1 MLQRKDLLLFNTKDS
16 YEFSVNTESI
26 SKNLLGIQF
35 FYKLKSVISLTR
47 LIKYRLYVWFIFKD
61 LFFTLNSELN
71 GFSVQF
77 SLCFYFFEFFYF
89 LKMIR
94 IFSYYRESSE
104 FMYIYNKGNISFD
117 NSLKFLYFSF
127 LLDNLQFY
135 YSGSY
140 KLKALNLKSN
150 YTIKVNSIRS
160 FAYYYK
166 IFLGIHKQR
175 FKFLK
180 FKLKRGKKKLRK
192 FYKREIF
199 KYINTSGF
207 GYIQSRLFLGMTK
220 RFRKNP
226 NRSFISWLLFFK
238 FFNAYVFRS
247 DNRDVNCMYLVNIPQ
262 NVSVPNKVLGV
273 AYYND
278 NLKARNLKKI
288 KVNTLKRLYFL
299 SRLAIV
305 TMKVVYSNV
314 FFISEGFKVDYRTN
328 EVTRKVLGNYTMKH
342 GTDRWDIDDL
352 YFGFKSKRVRRQN
365 YWYILR
371 KMFVKLGMSL
381 VYSKSR
387 YIIARFI
394 TGFRR
399 NYLINQL
406 QKSIRFWNKKRRDLE
421 KRPVRFRLLMVLF
434 VPKIPFNKGLR
445 KQKAKRKKFRFR
457 KRKNFVL
464 RIRRGFRR

>member
-26 SKNLLGIQF
+26 SKNLLDIQL
-35 FYKLKSVISLTR
+35 FYKLKSVISLTV

-61 LFFTLNSELN
+61 SFFTINSELN

-94 IFSYYRESSE
+94 IFSYYRASSE

-226 NRSFISWLLFFK
+226 NRSFIS
-238 FFNAYVFRS
+238 
-247 DNRDVNCMYLVNIPQ
+247 
-262 NVSVPNKVLGV
+262 
-273 AYYND
+273 
-278 NLKARNLKKI
+278 
-288 KVNTLKRLYFL
+288 
-299 SRLAIV
+299 
-305 TMKVVYSNV
+305 
-314 FFISEGFKVDYRTN
+314 
-328 EVTRKVLGNYTMKH
+328 
-342 GTDRWDIDDL
+342 
-352 YFGFKSKRVRRQN
+352 
-365 YWYILR
+365 
-371 KMFVKLGMSL
+371 
-381 VYSKSR
+381 
-387 YIIARFI
+387 
-394 TGFRR
+394 
-399 NYLINQL
+399 
-406 QKSIRFWNKKRRDLE
+406 
-421 KRPVRFRLLMVLF
+421 
-434 VPKIPFNKGLR
+434 
-445 KQKAKRKKFRFR
+445 
-457 KRKNFVL
+457 
-464 RIRRGFRR
+464 